1 MTLIENI
8 KEKFWKNY
16 LNVLASD
23 SSLMKYP
30 CWYKQSRRPQ
40 KGDVVLVLY
49 KTRVSESYR
58 LGRIEAI
65 DENSRNLELVVSPHQ
80 AGNTLN
86 LKAPAKMLVP
96 VQRTILLYS
105 PHDDKEGTQEATVDV
120 QPREVTNKLKVRLQN
135 KATEI
140 TDMKDSKK

>member
-1 MTLIENI
+1 
-8 KEKFWKNY
+8 
-16 LNVLASD
+16 
-23 SSLMKYP
+23 MKYP

-105 PHDDKEGTQEATVDV
+105 PHDDEEGTQEATVDV